1 MGSSDISNLYQ
12 GFDNLHG
19 DLENLHG
26 AAHKGVQCKLTL
38 VFGLH
43 KVHDCKLT

>member
-1 MGSSDISNLYQ
+1 MGFSDISNLYQ

-26 AAHKGVQCKLTL
+26 AAHKGAQCKLTL

>member
-1 MGSSDISNLYQ
+1 MGFSDISNLYQ
-12 GFDNLHG
+12 GFDNLQANS
-19 DLENLHG
+19 ENLHG
-26 AAHKGVQCKLTL
+26 AAHKGVRCKLTL